1 MRSHLGFGLRG
12 ASYFVFSHAAISRGC
27 EADPGG
33 CMRAIPSSSSSAAS
47 VGEALDGILNVCVCC
62 WGGMR
67 SIPLKPFTSVQAAT
81 AAGSSELGAL

>member
-33 CMRAIPSSSSSAAS
+33 CMRAIPSSSSSSAAS
-47 VGEALDGILNVCVCC
+47 VGEAFDGILNVC
-62 WGGMR
+62 
-67 SIPLKPFTSVQAAT
+67 
-81 AAGSSELGAL
+81 AAGEECEASP